1 MTDAV
6 GETSKDAT
14 AVNGLDTSAES
25 SAGGVAAA
33 PASSGGDAACGAC
46 GAALRSGDA
55 FCENCG
61 AAASGGPTGSPPDS
75 PVGSPADPSAAAP
88 PTPESVSNPAS
99 MSLPAPGAPNCRA
112 CGGAVLDDGFCGTCG
127 ERGRLPRDHWL
138 EAPAPQLAGV
148 CDKGIRHAR
157 NEDGMA
163 LGIAGTGASV
173 AVVCDGVTTAPQSD
187 RASLA
192 AARAAAALLLD
203 AAPAAQGSFAARI
216 ERWTT
221 LLGEACR
228 SANEVA
234 IGVART
240 LGDPP
245 EPPSCTFA
253 AGVVD
258 PDGLV
263 AFAWCGDSRVYW
275 LPDDGNAVVS
285 VDHSL
290 GAAMIAEGCIM
301 LRACHRDTCKPGV
314 ATQRPH
320 LRANFT
326 GTPEGVA
333 AYFLYMAEEVR
344 GYLAEL
350 GLRVVPSLVNK
361 LRSER
366 REVRQAAV
374 ILLGMS
380 REPGA
385 MQRLSEHL
393 VWEPTTVWL
402 DVARALGWYGTAA
415 IRSLCQLLRQETA
428 RIRFVPTLKHAS

>member
-14 AVNGLDTSAES
+14 AVNGLDTSADS
-25 SAGGVAAA
+25 SAGGDAAA
-33 PASSGGDAACGAC
+33 PASSGGDAACDAC

-61 AAASGGPTGSPPDS
+61 AAASGGTTGSPADS
-75 PVGSPADPSAAAP
+75 PAGSAVGSPAGSAVGSVVAPGRPTPFLPADPSAAAS

-99 MSLPAPGAPNCRA
+99 MSMPAPGAPNCRA

-163 LGIAGTGASV
+163 LGVAGTGAAV

-203 AAPAAQGSFAARI
+203 AAPVAQGSFAARI
-216 ERWTT
+216 ERWTA

-290 GAAMIAEGCIM
+290 GAAMIAEGM
-301 LRACHRDTCKPGV
+301 DPDEAARQPGFHTITRWLGADSV
-314 ATQRPH
+314 DPHAEVVTLGPVGPGWLLVCSDGLWNYAPDATALAGR
-320 LRANFT
+320 L
-326 GTPEGVA
+326 A
-333 AYFLYMAEEVR
+333 AA
-344 GYLAEL
+344 LAEV
-350 GLRVVPSLVNK
+350 GSLD
-361 LRSER
+361 
-366 REVRQAAV
+366 
-374 ILLGMS
+374 
-380 REPGA
+380 PGA
-385 MQRLSEHL
+385 VAEAL
-393 VWEPTTVWL
+393 VAWANGCGGHDNITVALARYQPSTTA
-402 DVARALGWYGTAA
+402 DAA
-415 IRSLCQLLRQETA
+415 
-428 RIRFVPTLKHAS
+428 ASGQPGRP

>member
-1 MTDAV
+1 VTDAV

-99 MSLPAPGAPNCRA
+99 MSMPAPGAPNCRA

-163 LGIAGTGASV
+163 LGVAGTGASV

-216 ERWTT
+216 ERWTA

-290 GAAMIAEGCIM
+290 GAAMIAEGMDPDEAARQPGFHTITRWLGADSVDPHAEVVTLGPVGPGWLLVCSDGLWNYASSPDRAGRAPRRCRTGRRSATFDRRRSGGGARRLGER
-301 LRACHRDTCKPGV
+301 LRRTRQHLGGA
-314 ATQRPH
+314 RP
-320 LRANFT
+320 R
-326 GTPEGVA
+326 
-333 AYFLYMAEEVR
+333 
-344 GYLAEL
+344 
-350 GLRVVPSLVNK
+350 
-361 LRSER
+361 
-366 REVRQAAV
+366 
-374 ILLGMS
+374 
-380 REPGA
+380 
-385 MQRLSEHL
+385 
-393 VWEPTTVWL
+393 
-402 DVARALGWYGTAA
+402 
-415 IRSLCQLLRQETA
+415 
-428 RIRFVPTLKHAS
+428 

>member
-14 AVNGLDTSAES
+14 AVNGLDTSANS

-61 AAASGGPTGSPPDS
+61 AAASGGTTGSPPDS

-290 GAAMIAEGCIM
+290 GAAMIAEGMDPDEAARQPGFHTITRWLGADSVDPHAEVVTLGPVGPGWLLVCSDG
-301 LRACHRDTCKPGV
+301 LWNYAPDATALAGRLAAARAEVGSFDPG
-314 ATQRPH
+314 A
-320 LRANFT
+320 
-326 GTPEGVA
+326 
-333 AYFLYMAEEVR
+333 
-344 GYLAEL
+344 LAEAL
-350 GLRVVPSLVNK
+350 VAWANGCGGHDNITVALARYQPSTTADATA
-361 LRSER
+361 SG
-366 REVRQAAV
+366 Q
-374 ILLGMS
+374 
-380 REPGA
+380 PG
-385 MQRLSEHL
+385 R
-393 VWEPTTVWL
+393 P
-402 DVARALGWYGTAA
+402 
-415 IRSLCQLLRQETA
+415 
-428 RIRFVPTLKHAS
+428 